1 MADGKTLHE
10 LKVAIRVALGGYK
23 KDMGS
28 VKAETKKMREA
39 VDGETAKITRAMG
52 KVSTEKA
59 KKELEQLTGQLNRQ
73 KERITQQENVIQSL
87 RNKYEGLVSGMTQDK
102 GVTGLE
108 KQLKSAEKEF
118 AAARQK
124 MNELLDQYEVYEA
137 AAKSGG
143 SKEAFRQISEQVDTL
158 EPKYEALGRKVD
170 ELKKKLE
177 QVRMSPETSTS
188 AQELMARI
196 DAETAK
202 LERLKNEAGTTRE
215 KLDAVLNSKSPPGTG
230 TKLTQ
235 ILAKLKGLASSAR
248 SSTSAVTKGFSQVN
262 KGVGRLNSHL
272 KGMFLSVVVFQA
284 MRTAL
289 SGFRSYLGSCLST
302 NREFAASLNTIKTNL
317 QVSFASIYTAA
328 LPAINALMRA
338 LAALSGMM
346 ANVISRIFGKTYS
359 ESLKTAKGLNAASKA
374 AGGAG
379 KQKQLMGFD
388 EINRLE
394 DSDSSGGAGE

>member
-10 LKVAIRVALGGYK
+10 LKVAIRVALG
-23 KDMGS
+23 GS

-158 EPKYEALGRKVD
+158 EPKY
-170 ELKKKLE
+170 
-177 QVRMSPETSTS
+177 
-188 AQELMARI
+188 
-196 DAETAK
+196 
-202 LERLKNEAGTTRE
+202 
-215 KLDAVLNSKSPPGTG
+215 
-230 TKLTQ
+230 
-235 ILAKLKGLASSAR
+235 
-248 SSTSAVTKGFSQVN
+248 
-262 KGVGRLNSHL
+262 
-272 KGMFLSVVVFQA
+272 
-284 MRTAL
+284 
-289 SGFRSYLGSCLST
+289 
-302 NREFAASLNTIKTNL
+302 
-317 QVSFASIYTAA
+317 
-328 LPAINALMRA
+328 
-338 LAALSGMM
+338 
-346 ANVISRIFGKTYS
+346 
-359 ESLKTAKGLNAASKA
+359 
-374 AGGAG
+374 
-379 KQKQLMGFD
+379 
-388 EINRLE
+388 
-394 DSDSSGGAGE
+394 